1 MSRDGYFLVSAGLV
15 ACYVPILLLHA
26 LGCMLRVIVIVVDV
40 NQGSD
45 LEWICSID
53 RESRTLA
60 HWLISLY
67 VTEYNVLMTT

>member
-1 MSRDGYFLVSAGLV
+1 
-15 ACYVPILLLHA
+15 LLHA

-60 HWLISLY
+60 HWLTSLY

>member
-1 MSRDGYFLVSAGLV
+1 
-15 ACYVPILLLHA
+15 LLHA

-45 LEWICSID
+45 LEWICSTD

-60 HWLISLY
+60 HWL
-67 VTEYNVLMTT
+67 TEYNVLMTT